1 MVKNIIQNS
10 TEDNINTLPPV
21 KHAHLKY
28 VTWKTAFLIAITSFR
43 RCSDL
48 QALCI
53 GEESVVVQKKGVA
66 FIRHGLAKQDRPKHF
81 GSKIFIPSYS
91 IDL

>member
-1 MVKNIIQNS
+1 MKLAPF
-10 TEDNINTLPPV
+10 EPM
-21 KHAHLKY
+21 KHAHFKY

-53 GEESVVVQKKGVA
+53 FRVGENRRTRRTWPAE
-66 FIRHGLAKQDRPKHF
+66 
-81 GSKIFIPSYS
+81 
-91 IDL
+91 

>member
-1 MVKNIIQNS
+1 M
-10 TEDNINTLPPV
+10 

-28 VTWKTAFLIAITSFR
+28 VTWKTAFLIAITSFGK
-43 RCSDL
+43 CNDL

-66 FIRHGLAKQDRPKHF
+66 FIQL
-81 GSKIFIPSYS
+81 
-91 IDL
+91 

>member
-1 MVKNIIQNS
+1 M
-10 TEDNINTLPPV
+10 

-53 GEESVVVQKKGVA
+53 GEESVVVQKNGVT
-66 FIRHGLAKQDRPKHF
+66 FIRHGFAKQDRPKHF

-91 IDL
+91 EDKLLDKKELFITI

>member
-1 MVKNIIQNS
+1 LKLVPFEPM
-10 TEDNINTLPPV
+10 

-43 RCSDL
+43 KCNDL

-66 FIRHGLAKQDRPKHF
+66 FIRHGLAKQDRPKHLVDP
-81 GSKIFIPSYS
+81 ILVIR
-91 IDL
+91 LL